1 MYYLAKKVYEDGIL
15 TDEEI
20 SEFIPFIDKIV
31 EKLKKSTKV
40 VIMETPLIRINGVV
54 IQAMSSLLTTK
65 DDLDGIV
72 EEIINIE
79 YNNNI
84 GYYNTVHLYC
94 IDEDNINID
103 ELTHYNNN
111 ATLYLYAFDVFEY
124 LNEELKIIIRM
135 GKQL

>member
-1 MYYLAKKVYEDGIL
+1 MYYLAKRVYEDGIL
-15 TDEEI
+15 SDEEI

-40 VIMETPLIRINGVV
+40 VIMETPLILINGVV
-54 IQAMSSLLTTK
+54 IQAMTSLLTK

-79 YNNNI
+79 YNNSFSYN
-84 GYYNTVHLYC
+84 NTVHLYC

-103 ELTHYNNN
+103 ELPHYNNN
-111 ATLYLYAFDVFEY
+111 ATLYIYAFDVFEY

>member
-1 MYYLAKKVYEDGIL
+1 MYYLAKRVYEDGIL

-31 EKLKKSTKV
+31 EKLKKRTKV

-54 IQAMSSLLTTK
+54 IQAMTSLLTK